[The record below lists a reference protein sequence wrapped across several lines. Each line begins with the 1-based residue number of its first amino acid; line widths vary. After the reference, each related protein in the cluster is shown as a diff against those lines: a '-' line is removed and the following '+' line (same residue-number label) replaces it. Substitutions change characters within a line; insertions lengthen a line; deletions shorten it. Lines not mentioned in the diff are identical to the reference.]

1 MNGHEVLSDFE
12 ERMSRRDNSSEWRL
26 RMCGLGKTADIEK
39 AKRLTEDFGCAHGD
53 FSREEDAK
61 PRYGE

>member
-1 MNGHEVLSDFE
+1 
-12 ERMSRRDNSSEWRL
+12 MSRRDNSSEWRL